1 MLHTTK
7 TYQYFLNIKIA
18 SLNCR
23 GLNDDI
29 KRDLLFDKF
38 KNSDI
43 TIFCLQETKL
53 NPKNELKYSNEW
65 NKGPSF
71 FNSIKGGKSG
81 TAILFNTKEIDVKSS
96 LMDENGRI
104 ISLDII
110 IGEKTIHLVNTY
122 FPNEKR
128 DQ

>member
-1 MLHTTK
+1 MLSEVYLVNNFFDNNVFYSSYSSNNNIMLHTTK

-53 NPKNELKYSNEW
+53 NPKNEFKYSNEW

-71 FNSIKGGKSG
+71 YNSCFY
-81 TAILFNTKEIDVKSS
+81 L
-96 LMDENGRI
+96 
-104 ISLDII
+104 
-110 IGEKTIHLVNTY
+110 
-122 FPNEKR
+122 
-128 DQ
+128 